1 MQLLAR
7 NAWLLIVLV
16 SAGIAVWLLLSATMA
31 RGNPRLRLRL
41 WWERLRRR
49 AGIEPPLCRSCKWN
63 NPQDCRHRKRPF
75 ATICEDYRRR

>member
-7 NAWLLIVLV
+7 NAWLLIVLA
-16 SAGIAVWLLLSATMA
+16 SAGIAVWLLLSAMA

-49 AGIEPPLCRSCKWN
+49 AGAEPILCRSCKWN